1 MNQSGEGLR
10 DRKKRRTRAALERA
24 TLRLSAERG
33 YDNVTVEEIAA
44 EADVSVRTFFNYFA
58 GKDDALIGADP
69 ESGPRM
75 VARIR
80 AEPAEVAPFEAFREA
95 VLAEIDAELN
105 NARDL
110 WLLRKEVL
118 MSRKLLIP
126 PRELG
131 RYSGLFGAVFGVGTV
146 AGPLIGGVLVDTSWL
161 GWRWCF
167 LIGVPFSLAA
177 IWLLQRTL
185 HLPVVRKENVRI
197 DYLGAVLI
205 VSGVSTLLIWSSLAG
220 SKFDWW
226 SGWTA
231 LLVTTGV
238 EAAHLRERTRIAHEV
253 HDTLGHELS
262 LLALQAGALELT
274 LPEEHQAAAAQ
285 LRVTAGGATERLA
298 DLVFLLRDGDP
309 PPVDDVRGLVDRA
322 SKAGLRVE
330 FEVDGAVPSTVDR
343 TVRRVV
349 QEALT
354 NAAKHAPKSLLR
366 IRISTADGTTVVEA
380 GNEAGLRRAPGS
392 RLGLIALRE
401 RVRLAGGTLRVSR
414 SDGRFEL
421 VAVLPHSGE
430 S

>member
-1 MNQSGEGLR
+1 M
-10 DRKKRRTRAALERA
+10 RTAALA
-24 TLRLSAERG
+24 VCVAAAVAVSFAM
-33 YDNVTVEEIAA
+33 DNNVPPWTGVVCVVLFA
-44 EADVSVRTFFNYFA
+44 VSF
-58 GKDDALIGADP
+58 L
-69 ESGPRM
+69 
-75 VARIR
+75 
-80 AEPAEVAPFEAFREA
+80 
-95 VLAEIDAELN
+95 
-105 NARDL
+105 
-110 WLLRKEVL
+110 
-118 MSRKLLIP
+118 
-126 PRELG
+126 LG
-131 RYSGLFGAVFGVGTV
+131 RRS
-146 AGPLIGGVLVDTSWL
+146 TS
-161 GWRWCF
+161 
-167 LIGVPFSLAA
+167 A
-177 IWLLQRTL
+177 
-185 HLPVVRKENVRI
+185 
-197 DYLGAVLI
+197 
-205 VSGVSTLLIWSSLAG
+205 
-220 SKFDWW
+220 
-226 SGWTA
+226 WTA
-231 LLVTTGV
+231 LLFLAGAVSLTALGVVAISVALPWFLGYVAHQQAALATATV